1 MTGSV
6 KNDEAE
12 TDGRRHQERHK
23 DEDGGNINKKTK
35 QNEEH
40 FQRGPLELPLNCDSN
55 FPRAALKLPLRSNC
69 LQTAARTAG
78 RTSRT
83 AARTVLD
90 LPLNCRWNCART
102 AARTVLE
109 LPFNCRSICA
119 RTAARTVPELPLNC
133 RSNCARPVLE
143 NIRSNSFEPPLEL

>member
-1 MTGSV
+1 M
-6 KNDEAE
+6 KLKQ
-12 TDGRRHQERHK
+12 TDGDVK
-23 DEDGGNINKKTK
+23 SDTKMKTGAILTKKTK
-35 QNEEH
+35 QNDEH
-40 FQRGPLELPLNCDSN
+40 FQRGPLELRLELPSSCPQAAAPLE
-55 FPRAALKLPLRSNC
+55 LPSNC
-69 LQTAARTAG
+69 RSHCG

-109 LPFNCRSICA
+109 LPLNCRSICA

-143 NIRSNSFEPPLEL
+143 NSRSNSFELPLELSSNCHQTTA